1 MSRIASETRE
11 IRTAQALA
19 MSPVRRMLLA
29 LELGDDAAA
38 MYAAA
43 HHIDEREARRVL
55 EKQRHGGRLSRC
67 AQTD

>member
-1 MSRIASETRE
+1 
-11 IRTAQALA
+11 